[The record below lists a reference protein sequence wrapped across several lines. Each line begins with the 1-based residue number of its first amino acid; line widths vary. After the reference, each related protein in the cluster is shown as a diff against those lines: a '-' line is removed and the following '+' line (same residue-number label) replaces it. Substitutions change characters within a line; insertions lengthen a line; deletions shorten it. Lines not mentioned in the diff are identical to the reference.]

1 MAAASAARVRTSRIL
16 APDTVVRLD
25 DRGRW
30 RAFSPHPLPSYPDTL
45 TDRLA
50 QWAAEAP
57 DRTFLA
63 VRQDDG
69 AWRRLTYAAA
79 HESMR
84 RVAQALLD
92 RGLSADRPV
101 VILSGNGIE
110 HALVALAAM
119 HVGIPYAPVAPSYS
133 LVSRDYRTLGLVVS
147 AMEPGLVFADNGPAF
162 AGAIASLEDTS
173 AVHIVTC
180 HPSNAFHATPFDE
193 LVSTVATSAVDE
205 AHRRVGPDSVAKVL
219 FTSGSVGAPK
229 GVINTQGM
237 LCANQ
242 EQIRTVMAFLADEP
256 PVLCDWLPWNHTFG
270 GNHNFGLTLYNG
282 GTLYIDAGT
291 PTAAAFATTLTNLS
305 EIATTAY
312 FNVPRGFELL
322 LPALESDPALSRVF
336 FSRLQMLFYAA
347 AGLRQEIVDAFERV
361 AVDACGERIPWV
373 TGLGSTETA
382 PFAMCTGPMP
392 EPVAGRIGVPV
403 PGVELKVEPVG
414 ALLFEARV
422 RGPNVTPGYWRDD
435 ALTSAAFDED
445 GFYGMGDAIE
455 PVDPADLTR
464 GFLFRGRIAED
475 FKLATGTWVRVGPL
489 RAALLAH
496 FGDLIQDVV
505 IAGPD
510 RADIRLLVFPNLATW
525 RRLSGA
531 PADAATRKCL
541 EHPATLER
549 FSTALAAFAATRT
562 GSSTRVEHA
571 ILLEQPPSLDAAEIT
586 DKGSINQKAVLQHR
600 RFLVDQLYG
609 APGPGLLV
617 DVSRRSVDA

>member
-1 MAAASAARVRTSRIL
+1 MAVPAAPVRASRIL
-16 APDTVVRLD
+16 PPATVVHID
-25 DRGRW
+25 ERGRW
-30 RAFSPHPLPSYPDTL
+30 RAVSPHSLGSYPVTL

-50 QWAAEAP
+50 HWAGEAP

-63 VRQDDG
+63 VRREDG
-69 AWRRLTYAAA
+69 GWRRLTYAAA
-79 HESMR
+79 LEGTR
-84 RVAQALLD
+84 RIAQALLD
-92 RGLSADRPV
+92 RRLSADRPV

-133 LVSRDYRTLGLVVS
+133 LVSHDFRTLGLVIA
-147 AMEPGLVFADNGPAF
+147 AMRPGLVFTDKGPDF
-162 AGAIASLEDTS
+162 ARAIASLPRVSDAE
-173 AVHIVTC
+173 IVTC
-180 HPSNAFHATPFDE
+180 QPADSLRSTSFAELASTAATG
-193 LVSTVATSAVDE
+193 AVDE
-205 AHRRVGPDSVAKVL
+205 AHRRVGPDTVAKVL

-229 GVINTQGM
+229 GVINTQRM

-270 GNHNFGLTLYNG
+270 GNHNFGLTLFNG

-291 PTAAAFATTLTNLS
+291 PTAAAFATTLANLR

-322 LPALESDPALSRVF
+322 LPALESDGELRRVF
-336 FSRLQMLFYAA
+336 FSRVQMLFYAA
-347 AGLRQEIVDAFERV
+347 AGLRQEIVDAFEAV
-361 AVDACGERIPWV
+361 AVEACGERIPWV
-373 TGLGSTETA
+373 TGLGATETA

-414 ALLFEARV
+414 ALFEARV
-422 RGPNVTPGYWRDD
+422 RGPNITPGYWRDA
-435 ALTSAAFDED
+435 ALTRAAFDEE
-445 GFYGMGDAIE
+445 GFYAMGDAIE

-464 GFLFRGRIAED
+464 GFVFRGRIAED
-475 FKLATGTWVRVGPL
+475 FKLATGTWVWVGPL

-496 FGDLIQDVV
+496 FGDLVQDVV
-505 IAGPD
+505 IAGHD
-510 RADIRLLVFPNLATW
+510 RADIRLLVFPNLSTW

-531 PADAATRKCL
+531 PPDARPRECL
-541 EHPATLER
+541 EHAATLER
-549 FSTALAAFAATRT
+549 FSAALAAFAAAQT

-571 ILLEQPPSLDAAEIT
+571 MLLEQPPSLDAAEIT

-600 RFLVDQLYG
+600 RTLVDQLYG